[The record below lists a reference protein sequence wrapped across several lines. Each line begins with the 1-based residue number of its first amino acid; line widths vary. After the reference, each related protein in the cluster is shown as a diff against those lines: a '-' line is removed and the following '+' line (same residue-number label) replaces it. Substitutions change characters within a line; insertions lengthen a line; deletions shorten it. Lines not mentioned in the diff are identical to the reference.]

1 MTTRRIALLAL
12 TAIPAFVCL
21 DAQAQSPI
29 AGWRCSGTCARDT
42 VVRSEGLASAM
53 VGPAADGVGTMNQ
66 AIKPDAFRGKRVR
79 YSAMVKTD
87 SIASAA
93 GAGLWM
99 RVDGPGVGE
108 TLQFDNMFDRPIPSL
123 TDWKRY
129 EVVLDVPAGSSYII
143 FGLIVN
149 GPGKAWIDDV
159 RIEVVD
165 TSTPSTHRPG
175 SERHEPH
182 DVSAERIATTKQTR
196 ENAPLAPVN
205 LNFEQPSTRK

>member
-1 MTTRRIALLAL
+1 MSTRRMSFLAL
-12 TAIPAFVCL
+12 TVVTAFFPL
-21 DAQAQSPI
+21 DAQAPNPI
-29 AGWRCSGTCARDT
+29 AGWRCTGTCMRDS

-53 VGPAADGVGTMNQ
+53 VTLAGGEVATMNQ
-66 AIKPDAFRGKRVR
+66 AMKPDAFRGKRVR

-108 TLQFDNMFDRPIPSL
+108 TLQFDNMFDRPIPSF
-123 TDWKRY
+123 TGWKRH
-129 EVVLDVPAGSSYII
+129 EVVLDVPEESSFII
-143 FGLIVN
+143 WGLIVN

-165 TSTPSTHRPG
+165 ATIPSTHRPG
-175 SERHEPH
+175 SERHAPH
-182 DVSAERIATTKQTR
+182 DVTAERIATTKRTR
-196 ENAPLAPVN
+196 ETAPLAPVN
-205 LNFEQPSTRK
+205 LKFEQRP